1 MFLAVLAALACAPAR
16 AADSPPVA
24 PLPDLTGARTLGLG
38 SSVATA
44 AGNEGIFVNP
54 AAIAASRRY
63 SVEMRGLLERRGA
76 VDVGQLLEGSVVD
89 ALTSPVAAGVAW
101 GKIFDGVHEGSI
113 IDFAFAGS
121 VSSGITVGAT
131 GKYLNLVGPARV
143 QAVTVDA
150 GLLWRVG
157 EWVSLGAAGYN
168 LVPIGNEIVA
178 PRSVAAGVA
187 VGSDR
192 FLQFTAEWSAN
203 LDTAQTKNRY
213 AAGVEVLLGQFPLRG
228 GYAQDEL
235 TDSRW
240 WSAGAGVVQGKV
252 GLDVGYRQS
261 LDDETARMVSAALKL
276 YFTE

>member
-1 MFLAVLAALACAPAR
+1 VFLATLAMLACAPAR

-24 PLPDLTGARTLGLG
+24 PLPELAGARTLGLS

-44 AGNEGIFVNP
+44 SGNEGIFVNP
-54 AAIAASRRY
+54 GALAASRRY
-63 SVEMRGLLERRGA
+63 SVEMRGVLERRGA

-89 ALTSPVAAGVAW
+89 GLTSPVAAGVAW
-101 GKIFDGVHEGSI
+101 AKIFDGVHEGSI
-113 IDFAFAGS
+113 IDFALAGS
-121 VSSGITVGAT
+121 VSSGITAGVT
-131 GKYLNLVGPARV
+131 GKYLNLVGPERV

-150 GLLWRVG
+150 GILWRVG

-168 LVPIGNEIVA
+168 LVPIANEIVA
-178 PRSVAAGVA
+178 PRSVSAGVA

-192 FLQFTAEWSAN
+192 FLQLTAEWSAN

-228 GYAQDEL
+228 GYVQDEL
-235 TDSRW
+235 TDARW
-240 WSAGAGVVQGKV
+240 WTAGAGVVQGKV
-252 GLDVGYRQS
+252 GFDFGYRQS
-261 LDDETARMVSAALKL
+261 LDDPNARMASASLKL